1 MRSPFAVL
9 ANQIFNHPKTVTI
22 AVILFMLVMFYGASQ
37 TYMKTG
43 TETYIDIDTPEGSLL
58 LNYQNQFS
66 TQAII
71 LIIEADDVTS
81 VQNIKYIDA
90 LEEDIRNEQY
100 IISASSIV
108 DLLKQANDGVLP
120 TNDAEVSEIIAR
132 TPPGVLENILPSR
145 QLAFVIIPLETGTSS
160 DTATIVI
167 NNIQSLVQNSPV
179 PPGLAVTVGG
189 SPAFEKEMQEE
200 INESMAVLILAAM
213 ILMVVAVGL
222 LFSHVK
228 YRFLPVATVFLGLVT
243 TFGIMGLSGI
253 PLGMTV
259 IGAFPVLIGVGIDYA
274 IQFHSRIEEETERR
288 PLREALSVTIE
299 NAGPSVLAAMIA
311 TSIGFLVM
319 LISPLPMVR
328 DFGITCTI
336 GVFACYVA
344 ALIVV
349 PTFARLVGYESKG
362 KKQSETMAAQLF
374 MKRYDAFLGRV
385 SVLMANKAVLIV
397 VFFAVFAMVGY
408 QIDNTIPIDTDEETF
423 VPQDMPALNDLK
435 KITRTAGATETLPID
450 VRGDFVYDPVTLA
463 WIKGFQEY
471 EIATRPEI
479 IDAASIVNLI
489 ETYNDGVLP
498 ASQTEIDAVL
508 ARIPESQKMR
518 YNNGNMETVIQFTTA
533 DIDSKKALTLIDNLR
548 SDITFVNP
556 PAGITVTATGST
568 TMFADLINDINDSK
582 DTMTFLGFLVITVY
596 LLAMYRRVLAIS
608 PIIPIIMIV
617 GWNSLIMKALGINY
631 TPMTAVLGS
640 MTIGIACEYTILI
653 MERYN
658 EERAGGG
665 SVMESIRMSVQKIG
679 TAITVSG
686 LTTVFGFSALT
697 LSAFN
702 MISNFGTTTV
712 ITVGFSLIGGILIM
726 PAILRLMSR
735 FEERRITE

>member
-1 MRSPFAVL
+1 MVL
-9 ANQIFNHPKTVTI
+9 MV
-22 AVILFMLVMFYGASQ
+22 YGASM

-43 TETYIDIDTPEGSLL
+43 TETYVDIDTPAGSLL

-66 TQAII
+66 SSSII
-71 LIIEADDVTS
+71 LIIEADDVMS
-81 VQNIKYIDA
+81 VQHIEYIDG

-100 IISASSIV
+100 IISVSSIV
-108 DLLKQANDGVLP
+108 DLLKQANGGILP
-120 TNDAEVSEIIAR
+120 TNDAEVSAIIAQ
-132 TPPGVLENILPSR
+132 TPPEVLQTILASK
-145 QLAFVIIPLETGTSS
+145 QLTFVIIPLETGTSS

-167 NNIQSLVQNSPV
+167 NNIESLVANSNI
-179 PPGLAVTVGG
+179 PPGMTVTVGG
-189 SPAFEKEMQEE
+189 GPAFEKEMQEE
-200 INESMAVLILAAM
+200 INESMGVLILAAM
-213 ILMVVAVGL
+213 ILMVIAVGL

-228 YRFLPVATVFLGLVT
+228 YRFLPVGTVFLGLIT
-243 TFGIMGLSGI
+243 TFGIMGLTGI

-288 PLREALSVTIE
+288 TLQEAITVTIE
-299 NAGPSVLAAMIA
+299 HAGPSVLAAMIA

-336 GVFACYVA
+336 GVFACYFA

-349 PTFARLVGYESKG
+349 PTFARLVGYEAKSS
-362 KKQSETMAAQLF
+362 QRSETTESRLL
-374 MKRYDAFLGRV
+374 MKKYDAFLGRV
-385 SVLMANKAVLIV
+385 SVIMADKAIIIVL
-397 VFFAVFAMVGY
+397 FFAVFAFAGY
-408 QIDNTIPIDTDEETF
+408 QIDSTIPIDTDEETF

-450 VRGDFVYDPVTLA
+450 VRGDYVYDPVTLS

-471 EIATRPEI
+471 EVATRPEV
-479 IDAASIVNLI
+479 IDAASIVTLI
-489 ETYNDGVLP
+489 EQYNDGVLP
-498 ASQTEIDAVL
+498 TTQAEIDDVL
-508 ARIPESQKMR
+508 ARIPESQKER
-518 YNNGNMETVIQFTTA
+518 YNNGNMETIIQFTTA
-533 DIDSKKALTLIDNLR
+533 DIDSKKALTLIDNIR

-568 TMFADLINDINDSK
+568 TMFADLITDINNSK
-582 DTMTFLGFLVITVY
+582 DYMTFLGFLFIAVY
-596 LLAMYRRVLAIS
+596 LLLIYRTILALS

-617 GWNSLIMKALGINY
+617 GWNSLIMKALSINY

-665 SVMESIRMSVQKIG
+665 SVMDSIQMAVQKIG

-702 MISNFGTTTV
+702 MIANFGTTTV

-735 FEERRITE
+735 FERRNPV

>member
-1 MRSPFAVL
+1 MHSPFAVL
-9 ANQIFNHPKTVTI
+9 ADQIYKHPKIVTI
-22 AVILFMLVMFYGASQ
+22 AVILFMILMFYGASM

-43 TETYIDIDTPEGSLL
+43 TETYVDIDTPAGSLL

-66 TQAII
+66 SSSII
-71 LIIEADDVTS
+71 LIIESDDVTS
-81 VQNIKYIDA
+81 VQNIEYIDA

-100 IISASSIV
+100 IISVSSIV
-108 DLLKQANDGVLP
+108 DLLKQANGGVLP
-120 TNDAEVSEIIAR
+120 TNDAEVSAIIAR
-132 TPPGVLENILPSR
+132 TPPEVLENILASK
-145 QLAFVIIPLETGTSS
+145 QLTFVIVPLETGTSS
-160 DTATIVI
+160 DTATVVI
-167 NNIQSLVQNSPV
+167 NNIESLVENSAI

-213 ILMVVAVGL
+213 ILMVIAVGL

-243 TFGIMGLSGI
+243 TFGIMGITGI

-288 PLREALSVTIE
+288 PLQEALSVTIT
-299 NAGPSVLAAMIA
+299 NAGPSVMAAMIA

-336 GVFACYVA
+336 GVFACYIA

-349 PTFARLVGYESKG
+349 PTFARLVGYESKSRER
-362 KKQSETMAAQLF
+362 SETTDARLF

-385 SVLMANKAVLIV
+385 SVLMANKAVIIV
-397 VFFAVFAMVGY
+397 VFFTIFAMAGY
-408 QIDNTIPIDTDEETF
+408 QLDSTIPIDTDEETF

-450 VRGDFVYDPVTLA
+450 IRGDYVYDPVTLA
-463 WIKGFQEY
+463 WIQGFQEY
-471 EIATRPEI
+471 EVSTRPEI
-479 IDAASIVNLI
+479 IDAASIVTLI
-489 ETYNDGVLP
+489 ETYNNGVLP
-498 ASQTEIDAVL
+498 TSQTEIDEVL
-508 ARIPESQKMR
+508 ARIPESEKDR
-518 YNNGNMETVIQFTTA
+518 YNHGNMETIIQFTTA
-533 DIDSKKALTLIDNLR
+533 DIDSRTALTLIGNIR

-582 DTMTFLGFLVITVY
+582 NTMTFLGFLVISAY
-596 LLAMYRRVLAIS
+596 LLAIYRKILAIS

-658 EERAGGG
+658 EEREGGG
-665 SVMESIRMSVQKIG
+665 SVMDSIRMSVQKIG

-735 FEERRITE
+735 FERTHPV

>member
-1 MRSPFAVL
+1 LQSPFSIL
-9 ANQIFNHPKTVTI
+9 ANLIYRHPKIVSI
-22 AVILFMLVMFYGASQ
+22 AVILFMVLMVYGASM

-43 TETYIDIDTPEGSLL
+43 TETYVDIDTPAGSLL

-66 TQAII
+66 SSSII
-71 LIIEADDVTS
+71 LIIEADDVMS
-81 VQNIKYIDA
+81 VQHIEYIDG

-100 IISASSIV
+100 IISVSSIV
-108 DLLKQANDGVLP
+108 DLLKQANGGILP
-120 TNDAEVSEIIAR
+120 TNDAEVSAIIAQ
-132 TPPGVLENILPSR
+132 TPPEVLQTILASK
-145 QLAFVIIPLETGTSS
+145 QLTFVIIPLETGTSS

-167 NNIQSLVQNSPV
+167 NNIESLVANSNI
-179 PPGLAVTVGG
+179 PPGMTVTVGG
-189 SPAFEKEMQEE
+189 GPAFEKEMQEE
-200 INESMAVLILAAM
+200 INESMGVLILAAM
-213 ILMVVAVGL
+213 ILMVIAVGL

-228 YRFLPVATVFLGLVT
+228 YRFLPVGTVFLGLIT
-243 TFGIMGLSGI
+243 TFGIMGLTGI

-288 PLREALSVTIE
+288 TLQEAITVTIE
-299 NAGPSVLAAMIA
+299 HAGPSVLAAMIA

-336 GVFACYVA
+336 GVFACYFA

-349 PTFARLVGYESKG
+349 PTFARLVGYEAKSS
-362 KKQSETMAAQLF
+362 QRSETTESRLL
-374 MKRYDAFLGRV
+374 MKKYDAFLGRV
-385 SVLMANKAVLIV
+385 SVIMADKAIIIVL
-397 VFFAVFAMVGY
+397 FFAVFAFAGY
-408 QIDNTIPIDTDEETF
+408 QIDSTIPIDTDEETF

-450 VRGDFVYDPVTLA
+450 VRGDYVYDPVTLS

-471 EIATRPEI
+471 EVATRPEV
-479 IDAASIVNLI
+479 IDAASIVTLI
-489 ETYNDGVLP
+489 EQYNDGVLP
-498 ASQTEIDAVL
+498 TTQAEIDDVL
-508 ARIPESQKMR
+508 ARIPESQKER
-518 YNNGNMETVIQFTTA
+518 YNNGNMETIIQFTTA
-533 DIDSKKALTLIDNLR
+533 DIDSKKALTLIDNIR

-568 TMFADLINDINDSK
+568 TMFADLITDINNSK
-582 DTMTFLGFLVITVY
+582 DYMTFLGFLFIAVY
-596 LLAMYRRVLAIS
+596 LLLIYRTILALS

-617 GWNSLIMKALGINY
+617 GWNSLIMKALSINY

-665 SVMESIRMSVQKIG
+665 SVMDSIQMAVQKIG

-702 MISNFGTTTV
+702 MIANFGTTTV

-735 FEERRITE
+735 FERRNPV

>member
-1 MRSPFAVL
+1 LLQSPFSIL
-9 ANQIFNHPKTVTI
+9 ANLIYRHPKIVSI
-22 AVILFMLVMFYGASQ
+22 AVILFMVLMVYGASM

-43 TETYIDIDTPEGSLL
+43 TETYVDIDTPAGSLL

-66 TQAII
+66 SSSII
-71 LIIEADDVTS
+71 LIIEADDVMS
-81 VQNIKYIDA
+81 VQHIEYIDG

-100 IISASSIV
+100 IISVSSIV
-108 DLLKQANDGVLP
+108 DLLKQANGGILP
-120 TNDAEVSEIIAR
+120 TNDAEVSAIIAQ
-132 TPPGVLENILPSR
+132 TPPEVLQTILASK
-145 QLAFVIIPLETGTSS
+145 QLTFVIIPLETGTSS

-167 NNIQSLVQNSPV
+167 NNIESLVANSNI
-179 PPGLAVTVGG
+179 PPGMTVTVGG
-189 SPAFEKEMQEE
+189 GPAFEKEMQEE
-200 INESMAVLILAAM
+200 INESMGVLILAAM
-213 ILMVVAVGL
+213 ILMVIAVGL

-228 YRFLPVATVFLGLVT
+228 YRFLPVGTVFLGLIT
-243 TFGIMGLSGI
+243 TFGIMGLTGI

-288 PLREALSVTIE
+288 TLQEAITVTIE
-299 NAGPSVLAAMIA
+299 HAGPSVLAAMIA

-336 GVFACYVA
+336 GVFACYFA

-349 PTFARLVGYESKG
+349 PTFARLVGYEAKSS
-362 KKQSETMAAQLF
+362 QRSETTESRLL
-374 MKRYDAFLGRV
+374 MKKYDAFLGRV
-385 SVLMANKAVLIV
+385 SVIMADKAIIIVL
-397 VFFAVFAMVGY
+397 FFAVFAFAGY
-408 QIDNTIPIDTDEETF
+408 QIDSTIPIDTDEETF

-450 VRGDFVYDPVTLA
+450 VRGDYVYDPVTLS

-471 EIATRPEI
+471 EVATRPEV
-479 IDAASIVNLI
+479 IDAASIVTLI
-489 ETYNDGVLP
+489 EQYNDGVLP
-498 ASQTEIDAVL
+498 TTQAEIDDVL
-508 ARIPESQKMR
+508 ARIPESQKER
-518 YNNGNMETVIQFTTA
+518 YNNGNMETIIQFTTA
-533 DIDSKKALTLIDNLR
+533 DIDSKKALTLIDNIR

-568 TMFADLINDINDSK
+568 TMFADLITDINNSK
-582 DTMTFLGFLVITVY
+582 DYMTFLGFLFIAVY
-596 LLAMYRRVLAIS
+596 LLLIYRTILALS

-617 GWNSLIMKALGINY
+617 GWNSLIMKALSINY

-665 SVMESIRMSVQKIG
+665 SVMDSIQMAVQKIG

-702 MISNFGTTTV
+702 MIANFGTTTV

-735 FEERRITE
+735 FERRNPV

>member
-1 MRSPFAVL
+1 MPSPFTIL
-9 ANQIFNHPKTVTI
+9 ANLIYKHPKIVSI
-22 AVILFMLVMFYGASQ
+22 AVFLFMVLMFYGASM

-43 TETYIDIDTPEGSLL
+43 TETYVDIDTPSGSLL

-66 TQAII
+66 SSSII

-81 VQNIKYIDA
+81 VRNIEYIDG
-90 LEEDIRNEQY
+90 LETDIRNEQY
-100 IISASSIV
+100 IISVSGIV
-108 DLLKQANDGVLP
+108 DLILQANGGILP
-120 TNDAEVSEIIAR
+120 RNDAEVSAIIAQ
-132 TPPGVLENILPSR
+132 TPPEVLETILASK
-145 QLAFVIIPLETGTSS
+145 QLTFVIIPLETGTSS

-167 NNIQSLVQNSPV
+167 NNIESLVANSNI
-179 PPGLAVTVGG
+179 PPGMTVTVGG
-189 SPAFEKEMQEE
+189 SPAFEKEMSEE
-200 INESMAVLILAAM
+200 LNESMAVLILAAM
-213 ILMVVAVGL
+213 ILMVIAVGL

-228 YRFLPVATVFLGLVT
+228 YRFLPVGVVFLGLVT
-243 TFGIMGLSGI
+243 TFGIMGLTGI

-288 PLREALSVTIE
+288 SLQEAVISTIE
-299 NAGPSVLAAMIA
+299 HAGPSVLAAMIA

-336 GVFACYVA
+336 GVFACYIA

-349 PTFARLVGYESKG
+349 PTFARLVGYEAKSS
-362 KKQSETMAAQLF
+362 QRSETTEARLL
-374 MKRYDAFLGRV
+374 MKKYDAFLGRV
-385 SVLMANKAVLIV
+385 SVIMANKAIIIVL
-397 VFFAVFAMVGY
+397 FFAVFAFAGY
-408 QIDNTIPIDTDEETF
+408 QIDSTIPIDTDEETF

-435 KITRTAGATETLPID
+435 KITRTAGSTETLPID
-450 VRGDFVYDPVTLA
+450 VRGDYVYDPVTLA
-463 WIKGFQEY
+463 WIQGFQEY
-471 EIATRPEI
+471 EVATRPEV
-479 IDAASIVNLI
+479 IDAASIVTLI
-489 ETYNDGVLP
+489 EQYNDGVLP
-498 ASQTEIDAVL
+498 TTQAEIDDVL
-508 ARIPESQKMR
+508 AGIPESRKER
-518 YNNGNMETVIQFTTA
+518 YNNGNMETIIQFTTA
-533 DIDSKKALTLIDNLR
+533 DIDSKKALTLIDNIR

-568 TMFADLINDINDSK
+568 TMFADLITDINDSK
-582 DTMTFLGFLVITVY
+582 DYMTFLGFFVIAVY
-596 LLAMYRRVLAIS
+596 LLLIYRTILALS

-617 GWNSLIMKALGINY
+617 GWNSLIMKALSINY

-665 SVMESIRMSVQKIG
+665 SVMDSIQMAVQKIG

-702 MISNFGTTTV
+702 MIANFGTTTV

-735 FEERRITE
+735 FERKHPV